1 MMKKQLITTSA
12 LLLLLFG
19 ATACNNKN
27 LPPSMQ
33 GGMPVSSMI
42 LNSKPIN
49 QSNIYQ
55 ATLISRHSISLQ
67 PQISGQV
74 SGIYVNAGDRVKAG
88 TTLITIDQKKQ
99 QAILNSSKADA
110 NAFKAIIAQSKSL
123 LSSYEIQQQ
132 ALISNVELNQKLYDR
147 YSSLYLKKSVS
158 QQDLEKY
165 TDSLNKAKSEL
176 NSNIAQIQAQKS
188 AIITAQSN
196 YAKAI
201 SAIQEQSVQLRYYK
215 ITAPYSGIVG
225 DIPVKSGSSVN
236 TDTKLISITQNN
248 PLEVNV
254 GVPVDKVFELHKGLP
269 VEILDNNNNV
279 VGLSNI
285 SFISPAV
292 NTETQTILIK
302 SVLYNQSEIFKA
314 DQSVKVRVIF
324 NQRNGIL
331 APTSAISHMAG
342 QDFVFLI
349 INKGKQQFVK
359 QQPVTLGEIQGD
371 KYVILSGLKSLDTIV
386 SQGIQKLMDGMP
398 VTVMQEGK

>member
-1 MMKKQLITTSA
+1 
-12 LLLLLFG
+12 
-19 ATACNNKN
+19 
-27 LPPSMQ
+27 
-33 GGMPVSSMI
+33 MPVSSMI

-49 QSNIYQ
+49 QANIYQ

-74 SGIYVNAGDRVKAG
+74 SGIYVNAGDKVKAG
-88 TTLITIDQKKQ
+88 TTLIAIDQKKQ

-132 ALISNVELNQKLYDR
+132 ALLSNVELNQKLYDR

-225 DIPVKSGSSVN
+225 DIPVKLGSSVN

-254 GVPVDKVFELHKGLP
+254 GLPVDKVFEIRKGLP
-269 VEILDNNNNV
+269 IEILDNNNNV
-279 VGLSNI
+279 VGTSKI
-285 SFISPAV
+285 SFISPSV

-302 SVLYNQSEIFKA
+302 SILYNTSEIFKA

-324 NQRNGIL
+324 NQTNGIL
-331 APTSAISHMAG
+331 APTSAISHMTG

-349 INKGKQQFVK
+349 TNKGKQQFVK

-398 VTVMQEGK
+398 VTAMPEGK